1 MDGINFVN
9 SYSNKNDK
17 IMEEIKLILDRNRI
31 EWNSPIVLVNRKE
44 VITLSPEIIVA
55 KIFELKDKEKNRLI
69 SALMSF
75 RNNRNTLLRYLNY
88 LGSNLVK
95 TKI

>member
-1 MDGINFVN
+1 
-9 SYSNKNDK
+9 
-17 IMEEIKLILDRNRI
+17 MEEIKLILDRNRI

>member
-1 MDGINFVN
+1 
-9 SYSNKNDK
+9 
-17 IMEEIKLILDRNRI
+17 MEEIKLILDRNRI

-88 LGSNLVK
+88 LG
-95 TKI
+95 